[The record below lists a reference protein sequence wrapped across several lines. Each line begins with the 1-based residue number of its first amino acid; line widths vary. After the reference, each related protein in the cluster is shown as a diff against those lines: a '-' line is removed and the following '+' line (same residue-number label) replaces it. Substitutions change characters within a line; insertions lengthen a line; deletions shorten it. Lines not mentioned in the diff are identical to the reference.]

1 MMNTDDLAIA
11 YYLERRNL
19 ARARAA
25 AEEQRV
31 LDVIAR
37 GAEDDEPPPDENLL
51 DPNFMRAL

>member
-1 MMNTDDLAIA
+1 MNTDDLAIA

-25 AEEQRV
+25 AEERRV

-37 GAEDDEPPPDENLL
+37 GAEDDEPPPDERLL
-51 DPNFMRAL
+51 DPSFLRAVR